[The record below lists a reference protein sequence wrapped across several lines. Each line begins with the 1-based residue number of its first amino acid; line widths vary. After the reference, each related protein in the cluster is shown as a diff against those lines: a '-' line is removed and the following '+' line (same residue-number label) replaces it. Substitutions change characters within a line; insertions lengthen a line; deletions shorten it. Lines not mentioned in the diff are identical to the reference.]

1 MVAHAPAKWHLTGT
15 AFIACNCEYGCPC
28 NFNAMP
34 SHGFC
39 EGGWTWHID
48 GGSVDD
54 VALAGLNFSVF
65 VKWPGAIHEGNGEGL
80 ILVDERATEAQRDAI
95 AALVSGQFG
104 ARGASWPGPGRRC
117 TVRRPFRT
125 AYTLTAYVSL
135 AAGDCM
141 QLESA
146 TIKNP
151 VTGADTHP
159 SIVLPEGLIVK
170 GAGLARPACSRWTR
184 ASASITAASTR
195 PLARSIPLAIGL
207 TYDHWTLPFINF
219 VKCELVNVQMV
230 NTRL

>member
-1 MVAHAPAKWHLTGT
+1 M
-15 AFIACNCEYGCPC
+15 
-28 NFNAMP
+28 
-34 SHGFC
+34 
-39 EGGWTWHID
+39 
-48 GGSVDD
+48 DD

-104 ARGASWPGPGRRC
+104 NHGASWPGRGRRC
-117 TVRRPFRT
+117 TGRRPFRI
-125 AYTLTAYVSL
+125 AYTLTAYRSSL

-170 GAGLARPACSRWTR
+170 GAGLG
-184 ASASITAASTR
+184 ASSVFKVDEGISFDHSGKYTAVGAFD
-195 PLARSIPLAIGL
+195 
-207 TYDHWTLPFINF
+207 YHWP
-219 VKCELVNVQMV
+219 
-230 NTRL
+230 